1 MHRNAFT
8 QQQTAKFTMSS
19 LQISLSLRVDESR
32 HDAADWARVW
42 SPSVG
47 KPDAMG
53 EEEDVSPEGE
63 QQCGWVVQI
72 DLPTNKHTPMTH
84 HTMKSCHRPSLQNNC
99 TKKHGIEAQTG
110 SIRNGSMK
118 LCAAWI
124 FETSVKSSTSS
135 MGCFNH
141 ELGSIGL
148 SSLIDL
154 LHWRDEWRQDHRNL
168 ETFWGFTEWV
178 RWDWRNY
185 FSPVRLKQQ
194 SRGLKQRLHSFCC
207 NNV

>member
-53 EEEDVSPEGE
+53 EEEDVNPEGE

-99 TKKHGIEAQTG
+99 TKEHGIEAQTG
-110 SIRNGSMK
+110 SIRNGSIRNGSMK
-118 LCAAWI
+118 LCAALI
-124 FETSVKSSTSS
+124 FWDISKVVNIVNGLFQPWTRKHWSVISYW
-135 MGCFNH
+135 FA
-141 ELGSIGL
+141 
-148 SSLIDL
+148 SLK
-154 LHWRDEWRQDHRNL
+154 RRVTTR
-168 ETFWGFTEWV
+168 
-178 RWDWRNY
+178 
-185 FSPVRLKQQ
+185 SPKFGDFLRIY
-194 SRGLKQRLHSFCC
+194 RMDPMGLKELFQSSSAQTTVPRA
-207 NNV
+207 